1 MTTSLTMNKPAKKK
15 IRRNLAEA
23 EKLAKEAA
31 TLVKSDNPQ
40 EQELSEL
47 YSIVAN
53 THINLAKE
61 LREAAKDG
69 IEVYDD

>member
-47 YSIVAN
+47 YSIVAS